1 MRWEGDSVLAQAHHF
16 LYVALDWLGRNI
28 LLRSVKQYSCWNVR
42 GFEEGKGIGGVDGP
56 VFVTKQ
62 EWITRESTIYTL
74 LIKSFPQ
81 KQAMLVRQ
89 LEDEVVKAKTHASQT
104 NPEVRELIFT
114 QRQRQTNKQT
124 KTKTRCTPAKPIQ
137 RWETEPMFFVP
148 LGSYIS
154 SDSTFWYPNVRA
166 MFDDRVLHNG
176 SLKTSMGQWA
186 CLICQ
191 IFETPHTKNHVR
203 HNAHH
208 L

>member
-1 MRWEGDSVLAQAHHF
+1 MSLLTYCCDIMFPTVWNNIPVEMWGD
-16 LYVALDWLGRNI
+16 
-28 LLRSVKQYSCWNVR
+28 LRK
-42 GFEEGKGIGGVDGP
+42 EKGGVDGP

-114 QRQRQTNKQT
+114 QRERQTNKQT

-137 RWETEPMFFVP
+137 RWETE
-148 LGSYIS
+148 
-154 SDSTFWYPNVRA
+154 
-166 MFDDRVLHNG
+166 
-176 SLKTSMGQWA
+176 
-186 CLICQ
+186 LI
-191 IFETPHTKNHVR
+191 FTHVFCPTR
-203 HNAHH
+203 IIYFIRQHILIPKCKSHVWW
-208 L
+208 